1 MRHLT
6 RDRKTKYQNIY
17 SKYKDKQW
25 MQKKVL
31 TKIRQKKHNASLD
44 RNKNLQILVNNEIQ
58 EQNFCD
64 TSLVKSNDI

>member
-1 MRHLT
+1 MRSK
-6 RDRKTKYQNIY
+6 RKI
-17 SKYKDKQW
+17 S
-25 MQKKVL
+25 QKKVL